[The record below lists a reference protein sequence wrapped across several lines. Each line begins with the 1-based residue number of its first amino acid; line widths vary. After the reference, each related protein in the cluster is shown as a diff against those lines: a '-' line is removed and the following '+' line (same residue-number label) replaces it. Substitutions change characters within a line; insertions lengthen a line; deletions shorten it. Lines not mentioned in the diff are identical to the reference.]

1 MHQIFTE
8 LVSVKFIILYIL
20 IISTI
25 IVHYRGKVRY
35 KFFRQLTDHSTFMAP
50 INIPMYA
57 LSGVENKPYI
67 NRANFPQ
74 LAILKENWQVIRDEA
89 LQLEREEL
97 IKGSNK
103 YNDVGFNSFFRRG
116 WKRFYLKWYD
126 DFHESARKY
135 CPKTIELIKSVP
147 SIKAAMFAVLP
158 AGSQLLQHRDPYAG
172 SLRYHLGLITPNS
185 EDCHIVVDGER
196 YYWKDGDDVIF
207 DETYIHQAENKTD
220 IDRIILFCDI
230 ERPVKTMFG
239 RGWNKFFG
247 WFIMAA
253 AASPNMGNDKTG
265 NINKVFKYIYSIR
278 LLGKRIKAYNIK
290 LYYAVKYLLLLII
303 LYFAFF
309 RWIINLI
316 FKH

>member
-1 MHQIFTE
+1 MHQIISE
-8 LVSVKFIILYIL
+8 LFSVKFILFYIL

-57 LSGVENKPYI
+57 LSGVENQPYI
-67 NRANFPQ
+67 STSNFPQ
-74 LAILKENWQVIRDEA
+74 LSLLKDNWQIIRDEA

-97 IKGSNK
+97 IKGSDK
-103 YNDVGFNSFFRRG
+103 YNDMGFNSFFRRG

-126 DFHESARKY
+126 DFHPSAKKY
-135 CPKTIELIKSVP
+135 CPKTIELIKHIPSV
-147 SIKAAMFAVLP
+147 KAAMFAVLP
-158 AGSQLLQHRDPYAG
+158 AGSELLQHRDPYAG

-185 EDCHIVVDGER
+185 EQCHIVVDGQH
-196 YYWKDGDDVIF
+196 YAWKDGDDVIF
-207 DETYIHQAENKTD
+207 DETYVHYAENKTN

-247 WFIMAA
+247 LFIMAA
-253 AASPNMGNDKTG
+253 AVSPNMGEDKTG
-265 NINKVFKYIYSIR
+265 NINKAFKYIYSIR
-278 LLGKRIKAYNIK
+278 LLGKRIKAYNRN
-290 LYYAVKYLLLLII
+290 LYYAVKYALMLLILYLI
-303 LYFAFF
+303 L
-309 RWIINLI
+309 L
-316 FKH
+316 

>member
-1 MHQIFTE
+1 MHPIFTE
-8 LVSVKFIILYIL
+8 LLSAKFIVFYIL

-50 INIPMYA
+50 INMPMYA

-67 NRANFPQ
+67 NPSNFPQ
-74 LAILKENWQVIRDEA
+74 LSLLKDNWQAIRDEA

-97 IKGSNK
+97 IKGSNQ

-126 DFHESARKY
+126 DFHPSAKKH
-135 CPKTIELIKSVP
+135 CPKTIELIQSIPSV
-147 SIKAAMFAVLP
+147 KAAMFAVLP
-158 AGSQLLQHRDPYAG
+158 AGSELLQHRDPYAG

-185 EDCHIVVDGER
+185 EDCHIVVDGES
-196 YYWKDGDDVIF
+196 YAWKDGDDVLF
-207 DETYIHQAENKTD
+207 DETYIHHAENKTD
-220 IDRIILFCDI
+220 VDRIILFCDI
-230 ERPVKTMFG
+230 ERPVKTVFG
-239 RGWNKFFG
+239 RAWNKFFG

-265 NINKVFKYIYSIR
+265 NINKIFKYIYSIR
-278 LLGKRIKAYNIK
+278 LLAKRIKAYNRN
-290 LYYAVKYLLLLII
+290 LYYAVKYVLMLLI
-303 LYFAFF
+303 LY
-309 RWIINLI
+309 LI
-316 FKH
+316 FF

>member
-126 DFHESARKY
+126 DFHESAKKY

-185 EDCHIVVDGER
+185 EDCHIVVDGES

>member
-1 MHQIFTE
+1 MYQILAE
-8 LVSVKFIILYIL
+8 LISVKFVVLYTL

-50 INIPMYA
+50 INMPMYA
-57 LSGVENKPYI
+57 LSGVENRPYI
-67 NRANFPQ
+67 NQSNFPQ
-74 LAILKENWQVIRDEA
+74 LAILKANWQTIRDEA

-97 IKGSNK
+97 IKGSDK

-126 DFHESARKY
+126 DFHESAKKH
-135 CPKTIELIKSVP
+135 CPQTIELIKSVP
-147 SIKAAMFAVLP
+147 AIKAAMFAVLP

-185 EDCHIVVDGER
+185 EDCYIVVDGQS

-207 DETYIHQAENKTD
+207 DETYIHHAENRTD
-220 IDRIILFCDI
+220 VDRIILFCDI

-253 AASPNMGNDKTG
+253 ATSPNMGNDKTG

-278 LLGKRIKAYNIK
+278 LLGKRIKGHNIR
-290 LYYAVKYLLLLII
+290 LYYAIKYLLLLII